1 MEFESRERSPST
13 VSRGVILKLVEA
25 VSSYVERSDLTVETA
40 VKLRHRLNC
49 WNRHSQQT
57 TTEITPA
64 EFDAFRVSAKAAGL
78 AARTIEETVNDLAL
92 ICGLKELG
100 RRLKRWKTSATK
112 FVPSL
117 DLISA
122 AYENAD
128 AAEWPNGHLTRSPAL
143 RVVSSA
149 VWLRAFMVFAFHTGF
164 RLRDLRTITW
174 SSITPD
180 LIDWQASKTSKR
192 HRIPN
197 CAIVERHLEP
207 LRSAGSDRVF
217 PISASQER
225 LLRRE
230 LSRLAGDAAAF
241 GPQPLR
247 RAAVTQWAIGGGWSA
262 GEMIQGSGLSGVMS
276 RYVDGLAVL
285 VAALPRRPW
294 PSAMLTA
301 DERNAR
307 FSREH
312 SLADLAQR
320 LPLDRLDDL
329 LKVGRAF
336 AG

>member
-1 MEFESRERSPST
+1 MTLEQ
-13 VSRGVILKLVEA
+13 A
-25 VSSYVERSDLTVETA
+25 VASYVERSELTVETVA
-40 VKLRHRLNC
+40 KLRHRLNC
-49 WNRHSQQT
+49 WARHSTRT
-57 TTEITPA
+57 TTKISPDD
-64 EFDAFRVSAKAAGL
+64 FDAFRASAREAGL
-78 AARTIEETVNDLAL
+78 SARTIEETVNDLAL

-117 DLISA
+117 ELIST

-128 AAEWPNGHLTRSPAL
+128 SAAWPNCYLTRSPEL

-149 VWLRAFMVFAFHTGF
+149 VWLRAFIVFAFHTGF

-174 SSITPD
+174 SAITPE

-197 CAIVERHLEP
+197 HPVVERHLEP
-207 LRSAGSDRVF
+207 LRDAGSDRVF

-225 LLRRE
+225 LVHRE
-230 LSRLAGDAAAF
+230 LSRLAGDAEAF

-247 RAAVTQWAIGGGWSA
+247 RASVTQWSIGGGWSA
-262 GEMIQGSGLSGVMS
+262 GEVIQGSGLSGVMS

-285 VAALPRRPW
+285 VDALPRRPW
-294 PSAMLTA
+294 PLAMLTP
-301 DERNAR
+301 DERNER
-307 FSREH
+307 HSREQSILSLAH
-312 SLADLAQR
+312 SL
-320 LPLDRLDDL
+320 PVERLDDL

-336 AG
+336 AS